1 MESGLQEF
9 LFRALAIGVGATV
22 VLDLWAAF
30 AGRVLAMPGPNWGLV
45 GRWIGHFPKGQ
56 FVQSNIAAAEP
67 VAGEKIIGWGAHYGI
82 GVAFAGL
89 LLALA
94 GPDWARAP
102 SLWPA
107 LLTGVATVAAPFFIM
122 QPGMG
127 MGIAAS
133 RTPRPALARARSLL
147 THSIFGLGLYL
158 AALATARLG

>member
-1 MESGLQEF
+1 MLQEF
-9 LFRALAIGVGATV
+9 LVRTIVIGVGATI

-45 GRWIGHFPKGQ
+45 GRWIGHFPQGR
-56 FVQSNIAAAEP
+56 FVQPNIAAAEP
-67 VAGEKIIGWGAHYGI
+67 VAGEKIIGWSAHYGI
-82 GVAFAGL
+82 GIGFAGL
-89 LLALA
+89 LLAAA
-94 GPDWARAP
+94 GLDWARAP

-107 LLTGVATVAAPFFIM
+107 LLTGVLTVAAPFLIM

-147 THSIFGLGLYL
+147 SHSIFGLGLYL
-158 AALATARLG
+158 TALASSRLG